1 MQIVDIQYKY
11 LPLFPQIQLHTH
23 LCILFQTQK
32 CFVINGMETYCLII
46 NVIHLGRSD
55 IRRWRRLQLQKTAA
69 SYLCCL
75 TLDFILWCH
84 EHIIQ
89 NSDMLD
95 KLYLSVCS
103 IFILKRLR
111 HRGKTSC
118 GCCSKVKP
126 IRSTEKTFIT
136 LGIWTCHKD
145 ARTCHV
151 LHCIVARFFFT
162 QS

>member
-1 MQIVDIQYKY
+1 
-11 LPLFPQIQLHTH
+11 
-23 LCILFQTQK
+23 
-32 CFVINGMETYCLII
+32 
-46 NVIHLGRSD
+46 
-55 IRRWRRLQLQKTAA
+55 
-69 SYLCCL
+69 
-75 TLDFILWCH
+75 
-84 EHIIQ
+84 
-89 NSDMLD
+89 MLD

-111 HRGKTSC
+111 HRGKTSR

-136 LGIWTCHKD
+136 LGIRTCHKD

-162 QS
+162 QSWKSAHSRTWGCWMLLTHRKHYISIVQTSLFYNHKYLFFKAVIIFYPIDGLLCHLQQGTNIALDDTSI